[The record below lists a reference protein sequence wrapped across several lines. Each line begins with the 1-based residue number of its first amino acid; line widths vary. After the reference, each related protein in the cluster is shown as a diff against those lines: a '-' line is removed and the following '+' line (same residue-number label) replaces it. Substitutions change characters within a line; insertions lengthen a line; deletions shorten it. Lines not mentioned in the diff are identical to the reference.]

1 MLLLLMMGRTH
12 IKHAVIPDIQAKDG
26 VDFSYLTK
34 IGKYLVEKKPDKIIC
49 LGDFADMPSLST
61 YDVGKRSFEGKRY
74 VKDIE
79 ASKKAMDALLSP
91 LWEFNARAKRNKE
104 KLYKPTMVLTLGNHE
119 NRINRAVESDAK
131 LEGVMSVTDLCY
143 SEYGWNV
150 HPFLDVVVIDGIA
163 YSHYFVSGL
172 MGRPVTTAAACLTK
186 KHMSCIQG
194 HQQGLQIATGY
205 KADGSLLTS
214 IIAGSC
220 YEHDEDYMS
229 SQGNKHWRGFLML
242 HDVKDGEF
250 DIMPVSLNYINKRY
264 A

>member
-1 MLLLLMMGRTH
+1 MLQKKRRRL
-12 IKHAVIPDIQAKDG
+12 IKHAVIPDVQAKPG

-61 YDVGKRSFEGKRY
+61 YDVGKKSFEGKRY

-79 ASKKAMDALLSP
+79 ASKQAMDALLSP
-91 LWEFNARAKRNKE
+91 LWEFNAKAKRNKE
-104 KLYKPTMVLTLGNHE
+104 KLYKPTLVLTLGNHE
-119 NRINRAVESDAK
+119 NRISRAVESDPK
-131 LEGVMSVTDLCY
+131 LEGVMSADDLCY
-143 SEYGWNV
+143 REYGWDV
-150 HPFLDVVVIDGIA
+150 VPFLDVVVIDGIA

-186 KHMSCIQG
+186 KHMSCVQG

-264 A
+264 EN

>member
-1 MLLLLMMGRTH
+1 MMGRTH

-104 KLYKPTMVLTLGNHE
+104 NH
-119 NRINRAVESDAK
+119 
-131 LEGVMSVTDLCY
+131 
-143 SEYGWNV
+143 
-150 HPFLDVVVIDGIA
+150 
-163 YSHYFVSGL
+163 
-172 MGRPVTTAAACLTK
+172 
-186 KHMSCIQG
+186 
-194 HQQGLQIATGY
+194 
-205 KADGSLLTS
+205 
-214 IIAGSC
+214 
-220 YEHDEDYMS
+220 
-229 SQGNKHWRGFLML
+229 
-242 HDVKDGEF
+242 
-250 DIMPVSLNYINKRY
+250 
-264 A
+264 